1 MVRERTAQT
10 ILLPDDE
17 EVLEDEGQFAIGCLP
32 DTVPSALDMVL
43 FLLSTA
49 LPRSLLSS
57 PSMKMARYISTE
69 FLLQTSGPT

>member
-32 DTVPSALDMVL
+32 DTVPSTLDTVL

-69 FLLQTSGPT
+69 FLLQT